1 MNKVEITGTGSYV
14 PPKIVDNND
23 LSLIVD
29 TSDEWI
35 TSRTGIKER
44 RISQGE
50 DTSDMATKAAI
61 EAIKDAK
68 ISVEDIELIVL
79 ATVTP
84 DSFMPS
90 TACIVQ
96 KNIKAVNATCF
107 DVSAACSGFAY
118 AMDIAVQFIRAG
130 RFKNVLVI
138 GADTFS
144 KILDWKDRSTCILF
158 GDGASAAFLQSGEED
173 QILSTYTGSDGN
185 KGDSLTCP
193 AVAVNNPYVDGVI
206 SPIKSVV
213 GMEGR
218 EIFKF
223 GVKVL
228 EKSVKALLQ
237 QANCTLEEIKYII
250 PHQANYRIIECA
262 AKKLGIGM
270 DRFYIN
276 LDAYGNTSAAS
287 IGIALDEVRKK
298 NLVKK
303 GDKILIVGFGGGLT
317 YGGFILKINS

>member
-1 MNKVEITGTGSYV
+1 
-14 PPKIVDNND
+14 
-23 LSLIVD
+23 
-29 TSDEWI
+29 
-35 TSRTGIKER
+35 
-44 RISQGE
+44 
-50 DTSDMATKAAI
+50 
-61 EAIKDAK
+61 
-68 ISVEDIELIVL
+68 
-79 ATVTP
+79 
-84 DSFMPS
+84 
-90 TACIVQ
+90 
-96 KNIKAVNATCF
+96 
-107 DVSAACSGFAY
+107 
-118 AMDIAVQFIRAG
+118 
-130 RFKNVLVI
+130 
-138 GADTFS
+138 
-144 KILDWKDRSTCILF
+144 
-158 GDGASAAFLQSGEED
+158 
-173 QILSTYTGSDGN
+173 
-185 KGDSLTCP
+185 
-193 AVAVNNPYVDGVI
+193 
-206 SPIKSVV
+206 
-213 GMEGR
+213 MEGR